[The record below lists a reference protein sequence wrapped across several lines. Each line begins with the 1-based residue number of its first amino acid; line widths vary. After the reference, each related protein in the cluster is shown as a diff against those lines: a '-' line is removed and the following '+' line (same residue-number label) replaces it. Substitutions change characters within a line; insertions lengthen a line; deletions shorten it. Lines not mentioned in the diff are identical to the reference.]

1 MEEIYQRKDKEVMSI
16 TIAWIGIIIT
26 ILILIS
32 IVTNH
37 INHKLNKIEN
47 KLIRIDNDI
56 KYNQYL
62 INTKDNNNI
71 YPDTDKDIRV
81 VIYSNDK
88 EVYEWRD

>member
-1 MEEIYQRKDKEVMSI
+1 MSI
-16 TIAWIGIIIT
+16 TIILIIIVVAV
-26 ILILIS
+26 LILIS

-37 INHKLNKIEN
+37 INHRLNRIEN
-47 KLIRIDNDI
+47 KLIRIDTDI

-62 INTKDNNNI
+62 INTKDNNS
-71 YPDTDKDIRV
+71 YPDSDKDIRV

>member
-1 MEEIYQRKDKEVMSI
+1 MSI
-16 TIAWIGIIIT
+16 TIALTGILIT

-37 INHKLNKIEN
+37 INHRLNRIEN
-47 KLIRIDNDI
+47 KLISIDNDI

-62 INTKDNNNI
+62 INTRDNNS

-81 VIYSNDK
+81 VIYGNDK
-88 EVYEWRD
+88 EVYKYWRD

>member
-1 MEEIYQRKDKEVMSI
+1 MSI
-16 TIAWIGIIIT
+16 TIALTGILIT

-37 INHKLNKIEN
+37 INHRLNRIEN

-62 INTKDNNNI
+62 INTRDNNS
-71 YPDTDKDIRV
+71 YPNNDNDRRV

>member
-1 MEEIYQRKDKEVMSI
+1 MSI
-16 TIAWIGIIIT
+16 TIALIGILIT

-37 INHKLNKIEN
+37 INHKLNRIEN
-47 KLIRIDNDI
+47 KLISIDKDI

-62 INTKDNNNI
+62 INTRDNNS
-71 YPDTDKDIRV
+71 YPDNDKDIRV

-88 EVYEWRD
+88 EVYKYWRD

>member
-1 MEEIYQRKDKEVMSI
+1 MSI
-16 TIAWIGIIIT
+16 TIALIGILIT

-37 INHKLNKIEN
+37 INHRLNRIEN
-47 KLIRIDNDI
+47 KLISIDKNI

-62 INTKDNNNI
+62 INTQDNNS
-71 YPDTDKDIRV
+71 YPDNDKDIRV

>member
-1 MEEIYQRKDKEVMSI
+1 MSI
-16 TIAWIGIIIT
+16 TIALIGILIT

-32 IVTNH
+32 IITNH
-37 INHKLNKIEN
+37 INHRLDRIEN
-47 KLIRIDNDI
+47 KLISIDNDI

-62 INTKDNNNI
+62 INTKDNNS
-71 YPDTDKDIRV
+71 YPDNDKDIRV

>member
-1 MEEIYQRKDKEVMSI
+1 MSI
-16 TIAWIGIIIT
+16 TIALIGILIT

-37 INHKLNKIEN
+37 INHRLNRIEN
-47 KLIRIDNDI
+47 KLISIDNDI

-62 INTKDNNNI
+62 INTRDNNN

>member
-1 MEEIYQRKDKEVMSI
+1 MSI
-16 TIAWIGIIIT
+16 TIALTGILIT

-37 INHKLNKIEN
+37 INHRLNRIEN

-62 INTKDNNNI
+62 INTRDNNS
-71 YPDTDKDIRV
+71 YPNNDKDIRV